1 MLEKESTFYLSE
13 MIEEFYE
20 QNLSWNERISSIID
34 KNHSHLDPHILERT
48 PPLSFRDDGKI
59 DIDIMYPPE
68 LELREDSSPYD
79 EYYQCIK
86 KVFPLN
92 EISTFCDVG
101 CSTGHLVYNM
111 LNHTDSCGIEYFQYQ
126 KDNAREEVRECIN
139 VLDIRDPFEED
150 LKFDLVN
157 CTEVAEH
164 VDPKFIDV
172 FLDNLKKLTGKY
184 LILTWSSTYPPAD
197 APPQHISPLYPDD
210 VEKLMNSWGFELD
223 REKTEKFLKE
233 SAPYRN
239 FYFWWRESLTIWKV
253 K

>member
-1 MLEKESTFYLSE
+1 
-13 MIEEFYE
+13 MIEEFYRE
-20 QNLSWNERISSIID
+20 KLSWNERISSVIGKD
-34 KNHSHLDPHILERT
+34 HSHIDRFILDRNPKLVFTEDNKINLEQIYTESEEVR
-48 PPLSFRDDGKI
+48 F
-59 DIDIMYPPE
+59 
-68 LELREDSSPYD
+68 DSSPYD

-86 KVFPLN
+86 ATFNLDDIN
-92 EISTFCDVG
+92 TFCDVG
-101 CSTGHLVYNM
+101 CATGHLVENM
-111 LNHTDSCGIEYFQYQ
+111 LNECDSCGIENFQYH
-126 KDNAREEVRECIN
+126 KDNASENVKSCIN
-139 VLDIRDPFEED
+139 VFDIRDPFEEN

-197 APPQHISPLYPDD
+197 APPQHISPLYYHD
-210 VEKLMNSWGFELD
+210 VQKLMNSWGFELD
-223 REKTEKFLKE
+223 QEKTEKFLKE

-239 FYFWWRESLTIWKV
+239 FYFWWRESLTIWRV